1 MNEHFWWYVARST
14 GLVAWVL
21 ATAAV
26 LWGLFLSTRAL
37 GKRPPAPWLLDLH
50 RYLGGLTIAFVGVH
64 MAALVA
70 DNYTHFDLAGLFV
83 PMASEWQPGPVA
95 WGIAAFY
102 LLVAVQLSSLWMRRI
117 PKKVWRAIHL
127 SSYLV
132 FLGGTVHGVAAGTD
146 ASHPA
151 FQWGALVGVLS
162 VTFFL
167 IYRFLAPKRHG
178 RDLRVVKARSTAS
191 AAMSAEAA

>member
-14 GLVAWVL
+14 GLVAWAL
-21 ATAAV
+21 ATASV

-37 GKRPPAPWLLDLH
+37 GKRLTAPWLLDLH
-50 RYLGGLTIAFVGVH
+50 RYLGGLTIALVGLH
-64 MAALVA
+64 MGALVA
-70 DNYTHFDLAGLFV
+70 DSYTHFDVAGLLV

-102 LLVAVQLSSLWMRRI
+102 LLVAVQLSSIWMRKI

-132 FLGGTVHGVAAGTD
+132 FVAGTVHGVAAGTD
-146 ASHPA
+146 MANPA
-151 FQWGALVGVLS
+151 AQWGALAGVLS
-162 VTFFL
+162 LTFFL
-167 IYRFLAPKRHG
+167 VYRLLAPKRRG
-178 RDLRVVKARSTAS
+178 RELRVVSRRP
-191 AAMSAEAA
+191 AMPQPAEAA